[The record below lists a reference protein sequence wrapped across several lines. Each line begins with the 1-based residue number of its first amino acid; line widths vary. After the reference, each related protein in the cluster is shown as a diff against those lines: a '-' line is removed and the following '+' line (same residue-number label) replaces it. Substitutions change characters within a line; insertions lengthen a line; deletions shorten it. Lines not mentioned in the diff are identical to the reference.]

1 MAASLL
7 RVSSS
12 LAAPS
17 FSDRLPSSSS
27 SSSFQSSFGCSRIS
41 FSPPPF
47 HSFHLSLT
55 RTKVCASPAVDSS
68 SIEALVQTL
77 ANIEGKKEGEEEK
90 EVSKDRVYVSNLPWL
105 ATAEDIR
112 SLFLEF
118 GTVVDVEVPR
128 HSKGKN
134 RGLAFV
140 TMGSPEEALSAMKKL
155 DGYEYQ
161 GRVLRTSY
169 VILKNKR
176 GSALNSNKR
185 GPTAFC
191 LFVSNL
197 SYEAKEKDVKQVFVE
212 GGANVVRVDII
223 YNINTRRSAGY
234 GFVFFKSEKDAEE
247 AISANQDKELL
258 GRPLRVARA
267 KKYFRQPIYNDSPS
281 DEGTAAS
288 TEINAEEAADTAASA
303 ANETV

>member
-7 RVSSS
+7 RLSSS

-17 FSDRLPSSSS
+17 FSDRLPSSSSS

-77 ANIEGKKEGEEEK
+77 ANIKGKKEGEEEK

-118 GTVVDVEVPR
+118 GTVVDVE
-128 HSKGKN
+128 
-134 RGLAFV
+134 
-140 TMGSPEEALSAMKKL
+140 
-155 DGYEYQ
+155 EYQ

-288 TEINAEEAADTAASA
+288 TEINVEEAADTAASA